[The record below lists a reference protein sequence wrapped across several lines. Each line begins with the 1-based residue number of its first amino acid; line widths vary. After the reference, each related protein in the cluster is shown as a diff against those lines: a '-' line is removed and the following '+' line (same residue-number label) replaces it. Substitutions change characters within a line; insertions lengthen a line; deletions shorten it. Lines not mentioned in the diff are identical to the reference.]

1 MTADESGHSGDECA
15 HTGRLPA
22 RATAEAGKI
31 CAMTNASRDTHEMQ
45 GRRGHSMD
53 DHTTGAQSDE
63 AARLMDD
70 IRRRVAEK
78 KAAGL
83 YSVDAV
89 AADVAHPIEPFRADD
104 LAEVA
109 RLADVMPDFALVKS
123 TKPGVGAVVSRVKS
137 GLSRAT
143 SQPLIG
149 VADQASGFNA
159 ALIGYIA
166 ELAQEVATLR
176 AEVDRLT
183 AGGNAHPGNE

>member
-1 MTADESGHSGDECA
+1 MTPEDRPDADAVMEE
-15 HTGRLPA
+15 
-22 RATAEAGKI
+22 
-31 CAMTNASRDTHEMQ
+31 
-45 GRRGHSMD
+45 
-53 DHTTGAQSDE
+53 
-63 AARLMDD
+63 

-89 AADVAHPIEPFRADD
+89 AADVAQPIEPFRADD

-109 RLADVMPDFALVKS
+109 RLADVMPNFALVKS
-123 TKPGVGAVVSRVKS
+123 TKPGVGAVVGRVKS

-183 AGGNAHPGNE
+183 GGGHTHPGDE